1 MKQLMAWVYAPLFW
15 AGFIGWALWLV
26 QRDALQWLGLV
37 FVLAVAVSFIAEWW
51 LPYEPQWN
59 RNQGDR
65 RRDLIHALVNEGLNA
80 VGLLILPVLT
90 ALLAVDGVWPRAW
103 PLWAQLLLAI
113 FIADAGITLMHY
125 ASHRVAALWRL
136 HAVHHSVQRLYGFNG
151 LMKHPL
157 HQMLEATAGLAP
169 LVLLGIPTEVALL
182 LALAIAVQLLLQ
194 HSNVDMRL
202 GPLRWVFAWAPVH
215 RFHHMKYGR
224 AGDVNF
230 GLFFNLWDWLLGTA
244 FYSHDY
250 RMGQGDLGIGSRP
263 DFPREYVAQLRDPFR
278 TVRLSKEPPVPVRL
292 VEDSYVQVA
301 QRRPG
306 RDAE

>member
-1 MKQLMAWVYAPLFW
+1 MKQMLAWLYAPVFW
-15 AGFIGWALWLV
+15 AGFIGGGLWLV
-26 QRDALQWLGLV
+26 AIGASQWL
-37 FVLAVAVSFIAEWW
+37 LAVFALAIGVSFIAELC

-59 RNQGDR
+59 RPLGDR
-65 RRDLIHALVNEGLNA
+65 RRDVLHALVNESLNA
-80 VGLLILPVLT
+80 LGLLALPLLT
-90 ALLAVDGVWPRAW
+90 AWLAIEGAWPRAW

-113 FIADAGITLMHY
+113 IIADAGITLMHY
-125 ASHRVAALWRL
+125 ASHRIAALWRL

-157 HQMLEATAGLAP
+157 HQMLEATAGLLP
-169 LVLLGIPTEVALL
+169 LILLGIPLEVAQL
-182 LALAIAVQLLLQ
+182 LALAIAIQLLLQ

-244 FYSHDY
+244 FYRDGY
-250 RMGQGDLGIGSRP
+250 RMGPGDLGIGSRP
-263 DFPREYVAQLRDPFR
+263 DFPVEYAAQLRDPFMSVR
-278 TVRLSKEPPVPVRL
+278 TTKEPAL
-292 VEDSYVQVA
+292 
-301 QRRPG
+301 PG
-306 RDAE
+306 DLR

>member
-1 MKQLMAWVYAPLFW
+1 MKQILAWLYAPVFW
-15 AGFIGWALWLV
+15 AGFIGGGLWLV
-26 QRDALQWLGLV
+26 AIGASQWL
-37 FVLAVAVSFIAEWW
+37 LAVFALAIGVSFIAELC

-59 RNQGDR
+59 RPMGDR
-65 RRDLIHALVNEGLNA
+65 RRDVLHALVNESLNA
-80 VGLLILPVLT
+80 LGLLALPLLT
-90 ALLAVDGVWPRAW
+90 AWLAIEGAWPRAW
-103 PLWAQLLLAI
+103 SLWAQLMLAI
-113 FIADAGITLMHY
+113 VIADAGITLMHY
-125 ASHRVAALWRL
+125 ASHRIAALWRL

-157 HQMLEATAGLAP
+157 HQMLEATAGLLP
-169 LVLLGIPTEVALL
+169 LILLGIPVEVSML

-244 FYSHDY
+244 FYTQDY
-250 RMGQGDLGIGSRP
+250 RMGEGDLGIGSRP
-263 DFPREYVAQLRDPFR
+263 DFPVDYLGQLRDPF
-278 TVRLSKEPPVPVRL
+278 TATQLSKEPPVPSAL
-292 VEDSYVQVA
+292 QM
-301 QRRPG
+301 
-306 RDAE
+306 

>member
-1 MKQLMAWVYAPLFW
+1 MKRLVGGVYGPVFLT
-15 AGFIGWALWLV
+15 GFVGWGLYQP
-26 QRDALQWLGLV
+26 QRLLLV
-37 FVLAVAVSFIAEWW
+37 FAAALAMSFLMEQW

-59 RNQGDR
+59 RSLGDR
-65 RRDLIHALVNEGLNA
+65 RRDTLHALVNESLNA
-80 VGLLILPVLT
+80 LGLLILPGLT
-90 ALLAVDGVWPRAW
+90 ALLAFEGFWPRGWA
-103 PLWAQLLLAI
+103 LWAQLLLAI
-113 FIADAGITLMHY
+113 VIADAGITLMHY
-125 ASHRVAALWRL
+125 ASHRIGPLWRL

-157 HQMLEATAGLAP
+157 HQMLEATAGLLP
-169 LVLLGIPTEVALL
+169 LLFMGIPLEVAKL

-244 FYSHDY
+244 FYREGY
-250 RMGQGDLGIGSRP
+250 RMGPGDLGVGSRP
-263 DFPREYVAQLRDPFR
+263 DFPLEYVAQLRDPF
-278 TVRLSKEPPVPVRL
+278 VPVKAGKEPQLPDELR
-292 VEDSYVQVA
+292 
-301 QRRPG
+301 
-306 RDAE
+306 

>member
-1 MKQLMAWVYAPLFW
+1 MKQILAGLYAPVFW
-15 AGFIGWALWLV
+15 VGFIGGGLWLV
-26 QRDALQWLGLV
+26 TVGASQWL
-37 FVLAVAVSFIAEWW
+37 LAVFALAIGVSFIAELC

-59 RNQGDR
+59 RPLGDR
-65 RRDLIHALVNEGLNA
+65 RRDVLHALVNESLNA
-80 VGLLILPVLT
+80 LGLLALPLLT
-90 ALLAVDGVWPRAW
+90 AWLAIEGAWPRASS
-103 PLWAQLLLAI
+103 LGAQLLLAI
-113 FIADAGITLMHY
+113 VIADAGITLMHY
-125 ASHRVAALWRL
+125 ASHRIAALWRL

-157 HQMLEATAGLAP
+157 HQMLEATAGLLP
-169 LVLLGIPTEVALL
+169 LILLGIPVEVAML

-244 FYSHDY
+244 FYTEDY
-250 RMGQGDLGIGSRP
+250 RMGEGDLGIGSRP
-263 DFPREYVAQLRDPFR
+263 DFPVDYLGQLRDPF
-278 TVRLSKEPPVPVRL
+278 TATQLSKEPPVPSAL
-292 VEDSYVQVA
+292 QM
-301 QRRPG
+301 
-306 RDAE
+306 